1 MQGLHLDSGANSIR
15 GTLTL
20 RKASCDDEAL
30 SGVPLFRSME
40 AALSFAFSWRA
51 LLGVKVGEIKEYTG
65 KEGGMMLSTNEKKAQ
80 ARFVLDV
87 IASHLS
93 LDQQAVLDASYGG
106 EQGERC
112 AAIDRLT
119 CLFESANR
127 NRTLVRMTL
136 MREFVYGERY
146 CPSQVQLA
154 RECGVNQA
162 TVSRIAAKI
171 APEVALLRESAI
183 EKLTPAFA
191 RRGWIPKDI

>member
-1 MQGLHLDSGANSIR
+1 MQGLRLRDRKDQLREYG
-15 GTLTL
+15 LTL
-20 RKASCDDEAL
+20 RQTSRDDEAL
-30 SGVPLFRSME
+30 RGVPMFRSVE
-40 AALSFAFSWRA
+40 SALQFVYTWRA
-51 LLGVKVGEIKEYTG
+51 TDGVKASEIKEFCG
-65 KEGGMMLSTNEKKAQ
+65 REGGMMLSASEKKAQ
-80 ARFVLDV
+80 AGLVLDV

-93 LDQQAVLDASYGG
+93 RDQQAVLDAQFGG

-146 CPSQVQLA
+146 CPSQVEVA

-162 TVSRIAAKI
+162 TVSRVAAKI
-171 APEVALLRESAI
+171 APAVEELRESAI
-183 EKLTPAFA
+183 EKLEPAFQ
-191 RRGWIPKDI
+191 RRGWIPR